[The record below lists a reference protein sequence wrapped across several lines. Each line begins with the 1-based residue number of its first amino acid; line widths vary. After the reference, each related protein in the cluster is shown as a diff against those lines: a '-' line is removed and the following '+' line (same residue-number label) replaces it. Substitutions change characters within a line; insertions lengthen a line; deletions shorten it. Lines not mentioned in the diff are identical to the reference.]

1 MTLASR
7 RRPDREDVGMSEARG
22 TEPGEVTPPG
32 PAATADP
39 GSSGRRRP
47 ARFSSLTRWDLVDA
61 GLAAAAFAALCIV
74 ILRTA
79 TFMPEPDDY
88 AYRASIVAMTDG
100 HFLTLSAAQVRE
112 LARQL
117 AAGPRPGGPG
127 LPPLVQWVQL
137 SSGRWISE
145 KDPGFPFLA
154 VLFQGL
160 GIIRWDQLFYGAIAC
175 AGLFSGARRWLG
187 RFGGAA
193 AVGLYCSSGAALLWG
208 WRDYMPTFS
217 DASLIA
223 AGTGALVWSLLAIE
237 ASARRRTIAGLAGF
251 VALELAT
258 FTRYTDIVMLG
269 CAVVAVLVVWQLPAV
284 RLPRWTLRWWLGSV
298 AVFVVG
304 VGIFDDLVYGGPLT
318 SGYRRGEIQFSL
330 SAIRPNLRYLPAHLM
345 QAMPALVLGLA
356 ALAWIIWQR
365 VRQPQ
370 ALRQSASAGPG
381 GGQAPG
387 RAGAVPGDGL
397 ATAARRDLAVGL
409 ALAACWLA
417 VWGLYS
423 AYTWTAA
430 PFGTTLQ
437 VARFYVPALGAIS
450 LLGAWLVTRL
460 PRRESLPAVT
470 ALVTAAAIAV
480 MFVLGVRAFN
490 EMLESRIPGARIAG
504 SCQGP
509 PGRVVRTPHGP
520 IRCRSALPRQIA
532 WVIVSGR
539 GRDPGR
545 PKRTGPAQPG
555 EAAPVTA
562 TAAPLAASTRTRA
575 PSGAE
580 RTALTWRGYPTAGQ
594 ATLPPWKCSRTATA
608 TAVLDSASSRV

>member
-1 MTLASR
+1 
-7 RRPDREDVGMSEARG
+7 MSEARG

-32 PAATADP
+32 PAATVDP
-39 GSSGRRRP
+39 GSSGLHRP

-100 HFLTLSAAQVRE
+100 HFLTLSGAQVRE

-117 AAGPRPGGPG
+117 AAGPRSGGPG
-127 LPPLVQWVQL
+127 LPAIVQWVQL

-175 AGLFSGARRWLG
+175 AGLFGGARRWLG

-237 ASARRRTIAGLAGF
+237 ASARRRTAAGLAGF

-258 FTRYTDIVMLG
+258 FARYTDIVVLG
-269 CAVVAVLVVWQLPAV
+269 CAVVAVLVAWQLPAV
-284 RLPRWTLRWWLGSV
+284 RLPRWTLRWWLASV
-298 AVFVVG
+298 AVFAVG
-304 VGIFDDLVYGGPLT
+304 VGIFDGLVYGGPLT
-318 SGYRRGEIQFSL
+318 SGYRPGEIQFSL
-330 SAIRPNLRYLPAHLM
+330 SAIWPNLRYMPAHLM

-356 ALAWIIWQR
+356 ALAWIIGQRR
-365 VRQPQ
+365 VR
-370 ALRQSASAGPG
+370 AGP
-381 GGQAPG
+381 
-387 RAGAVPGDGL
+387 VPGDGL
-397 ATAARRDLAVGL
+397 ASTARRDLAVGL
-409 ALAACWLA
+409 ALAASWLA

-423 AYTWTAA
+423 AYTWTAV

-480 MFVLGVRAFN
+480 MFVLGLRAFH
-490 EMLESRIPGARIAG
+490 EMLASGIPRARIVS

-509 PGRVVRTPHGP
+509 PGRVARTPHGL
-520 IRCRSALPRQIA
+520 IRCPVIA
-532 WVIVSGR
+532 
-539 GRDPGR
+539 GR
-545 PKRTGPAQPG
+545 PVPARDRLG
-555 EAAPVTA
+555 
-562 TAAPLAASTRTRA
+562 S
-575 PSGAE
+575 
-580 RTALTWRGYPTAGQ
+580 AG
-594 ATLPPWKCSRTATA
+594 
-608 TAVLDSASSRV
+608 